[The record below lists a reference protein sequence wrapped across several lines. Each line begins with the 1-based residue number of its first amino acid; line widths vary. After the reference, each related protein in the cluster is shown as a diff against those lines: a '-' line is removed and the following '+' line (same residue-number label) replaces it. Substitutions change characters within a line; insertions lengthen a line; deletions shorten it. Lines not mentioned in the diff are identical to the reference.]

1 MEVEFNIAGRILAKE
16 GTRVITLAE
25 ILASPLVVKGT
36 AGVETSEAA
45 GAATNAADLT
55 EETLTEDILAAYCKS
70 ASEQNSCKVY
80 LWKDREEYGNA
91 NVFNGGSDYEVVN
104 EICFL
109 CIYDCG
115 NEVARETTDHW
126 NEKIDAVI

>member
-1 MEVEFNIAGRILAKE
+1 MEVEFNIAGRILAKD
-16 GTRVITLAE
+16 GTRIISLAE
-25 ILASPLVVKGT
+25 ILASPV
-36 AGVETSEAA
+36 AA
-45 GAATNAADLT
+45 GAANVAADLTAADLT
-55 EETLTEDILAAYCKS
+55 EDALAAYCKALS
-70 ASEQNSCKVY
+70 VQNSCKVY
-80 LWKDREEYGNA
+80 VWKDREEYGNA

>member
-1 MEVEFNIAGRILAKE
+1 MEVEFNIAGRILAKDS
-16 GTRVITLAE
+16 TRIISLAE
-25 ILASPLVVKGT
+25 ILAS
-36 AGVETSEAA
+36 SAA
-45 GAATNAADLT
+45 GFGVTCAADLS
-55 EETLTEDILAAYCKS
+55 EDALAAYCKAVS
-70 ASEQNSCKVY
+70 AQNACKVY

-115 NEVARETTDHW
+115 NEVVRETTNHW
-126 NEKIDAVI
+126 NERIDAVI

>member
-1 MEVEFNIAGRILAKE
+1 MEVEFNIAGRILSKDGLRA
-16 GTRVITLAE
+16 ISLAE
-25 ILASPLVVKGT
+25 ILASPV
-36 AGVETSEAA
+36 AA
-45 GAATNAADLT
+45 GAANVAADLS
-55 EETLTEDILAAYCKS
+55 EGMLVAYCRALS
-70 ASEQNSCKVY
+70 AQNSCKVY
-80 LWKDREEYGNA
+80 VWKDREEYGNA

-126 NEKIDAVI
+126 NEKIDAVV

>member
-1 MEVEFNIAGRILAKE
+1 MEVEFNIAGRILSKD
-16 GTRVITLAE
+16 GTRAISLAE
-25 ILASPLVVKGT
+25 ILASPV
-36 AGVETSEAA
+36 AA
-45 GAATNAADLT
+45 GAANVAADLS
-55 EETLTEDILAAYCKS
+55 EGMLVAYCKALS
-70 ASEQNSCKVY
+70 AQNSCKVY
-80 LWKDREEYGNA
+80 VWKDREEYGNA

>member
-1 MEVEFNIAGRILAKE
+1 MEVEFNIAGRILAKDS
-16 GTRVITLAE
+16 TRIISLAE
-25 ILASPLVVKGT
+25 ILAS
-36 AGVETSEAA
+36 SAA
-45 GAATNAADLT
+45 GFGVTCAADLS
-55 EETLTEDILAAYCKS
+55 EDALAAYCKAVS
-70 ASEQNSCKVY
+70 AQNACKVY

-126 NEKIDAVI
+126 NDKIDAVI

>member
-1 MEVEFNIAGRILAKE
+1 MEVEYNIAGRILAKD

-45 GAATNAADLT
+45 GATAADLT
-55 EETLTEDILAAYCKS
+55 EDLLAAYCKS
-70 ASEQNSCKVY
+70 VSAQNACKVY
-80 LWKDREEYGNA
+80 VWKDREEYGNA

-115 NEVARETTDHW
+115 NEVVRETTNHW
-126 NEKIDAVI
+126 NERIDAVI

>member
-1 MEVEFNIAGRILAKE
+1 MAKG

-25 ILASPLVVKGT
+25 ILASPV
-36 AGVETSEAA
+36 AA
-45 GAATNAADLT
+45 GAGTAADLT
-55 EETLTEDILAAYCKS
+55 EDVLSAYCKS
-70 ASEQNSCKVY
+70 VSAQNACKVY
-80 LWKDREEYGNA
+80 LWKDCEEYGNA

>member
-1 MEVEFNIAGRILAKE
+1 MEVEFNIAGRILAKDS
-16 GTRVITLAE
+16 TRIISLAE
-25 ILASPLVVKGT
+25 ILAS
-36 AGVETSEAA
+36 SAA
-45 GAATNAADLT
+45 GFGVTCAADLS
-55 EETLTEDILAAYCKS
+55 EEALAAYCKAVS
-70 ASEQNSCKVY
+70 AQNACKVY

-115 NEVARETTDHW
+115 NEVVRETTNHW
-126 NEKIDAVI
+126 NERIDTVI

>member
-1 MEVEFNIAGRILAKE
+1 MEVEFNIAGRILAKDS
-16 GTRVITLAE
+16 TRIISLAE
-25 ILASPLVVKGT
+25 ILAS
-36 AGVETSEAA
+36 SAA
-45 GAATNAADLT
+45 GFGVTCAADLS
-55 EETLTEDILAAYCKS
+55 EEALAAYCKAVS
-70 ASEQNSCKVY
+70 AQNACKVY

-115 NEVARETTDHW
+115 NEVVRETTNHW
-126 NEKIDAVI
+126 NERIDAVI

>member
-1 MEVEFNIAGRILAKE
+1 MEVEFNIAGRILTKD
-16 GTRVITLAE
+16 GTRVISLAE
-25 ILASPLVVKGT
+25 ILAS
-36 AGVETSEAA
+36 SAA
-45 GAATNAADLT
+45 GFGVTCAADLS
-55 EETLTEDILAAYCKS
+55 EDALAAYCKAVS
-70 ASEQNSCKVY
+70 AQNACKVY

-126 NEKIDAVI
+126 NEKINAVI

>member
-1 MEVEFNIAGRILAKE
+1 MEVEFNIAGRILAKD

-25 ILASPLVVKGT
+25 VLASPV
-36 AGVETSEAA
+36 AA
-45 GAATNAADLT
+45 GAGTAADLT
-55 EETLTEDILAAYCKS
+55 ENMLAAYCKS
-70 ASEQNSCKVY
+70 VSAQNACKAY

-109 CIYDCG
+109 CICDCG

>member
-1 MEVEFNIAGRILAKE
+1 MEVEYNIAGRILAK
-16 GTRVITLAE
+16 GGSRKISLAE
-25 ILASPLVVKGT
+25 ILAS
-36 AGVETSEAA
+36 SAA
-45 GAATNAADLT
+45 GSGVTCAADLT
-55 EETLTEDILAAYCKS
+55 EDLLAAYCKS
-70 ASEQNSCKVY
+70 VSAQNSCKVY

-126 NEKIDAVI
+126 NEKINAVI

>member
-1 MEVEFNIAGRILAKE
+1 MEIEYNIAGRILTKD
-16 GTRVITLAE
+16 GTRVISLAE
-25 ILASPLVVKGT
+25 ILAS
-36 AGVETSEAA
+36 SAA
-45 GAATNAADLT
+45 GFGVTCAADLS
-55 EETLTEDILAAYCKS
+55 EDALAAYCKAVS
-70 ASEQNSCKVY
+70 AQNACKVY

>member
-1 MEVEFNIAGRILAKE
+1 MEVEFNIAGRILAKG

-25 ILASPLVVKGT
+25 ILAS
-36 AGVETSEAA
+36 TSSM
-45 GAATNAADLT
+45 GATNAADLT
-55 EETLTEDILAAYCKS
+55 EDALATYCRAESEKS
-70 ASEQNSCKVY
+70 GCKVY
-80 LWKDREEYGNA
+80 VWKDREEYGNA

-109 CIYDCG
+109 CVCDCG
-115 NEVARETTDHW
+115 KEMVRETTDHW

>member
-1 MEVEFNIAGRILAKE
+1 MAKD

-25 ILASPLVVKGT
+25 ILASPLVVKGA
-36 AGVETSEAA
+36 AGVA
-45 GAATNAADLT
+45 GAATCATDFT
-55 EETLTEDILAAYCKS
+55 EETLTDDILSAYCKAVS
-70 ASEQNSCKVY
+70 AQNSCKVY

>member
-1 MEVEFNIAGRILAKE
+1 MEVEFNIAGRILSAG

-25 ILASPLVVKGT
+25 ILASPVA
-36 AGVETSEAA
+36 AGVGT
-45 GAATNAADLT
+45 AADLT
-55 EETLTEDILAAYCKS
+55 EDSIAAYCK
-70 ASEQNSCKVY
+70 AESEKFQCKVY

-115 NEVARETTDHW
+115 NEMARETTDHW

>member
-1 MEVEFNIAGRILAKE
+1 MEVEFNIAGRIVGGNGA
-16 GTRVITLAE
+16 TRVITLAE
-25 ILASPLVVKGT
+25 ILASPV
-36 AGVETSEAA
+36 AA
-45 GAATNAADLT
+45 GAANVAADLS
-55 EETLTEDILAAYCKS
+55 EAMLVAYCKALS
-70 ASEQNSCKVY
+70 AQNSCKVY
-80 LWKDREEYGNA
+80 VWKDREEYGNA

-126 NEKIDAVI
+126 NDKIDAVI

>member
-1 MEVEFNIAGRILAKE
+1 MEVEYNIAGRIMAKD
-16 GTRVITLAE
+16 GTRVISLAE
-25 ILASPLVVKGT
+25 ILASPV
-36 AGVETSEAA
+36 AINEAA

-55 EETLTEDILAAYCKS
+55 EETLTEDLLAAYCKS
-70 ASEQNSCKVY
+70 VSAQNSCKVY

>member
-1 MEVEFNIAGRILAKE
+1 VEVEFNIAGRILAKE

-25 ILASPLVVKGT
+25 ILASPLVVKGS
-36 AGVETSEAA
+36 AGVETSEAV
-45 GAATNAADLT
+45 GAANVAADLT
-55 EETLTEDILAAYCKS
+55 EDMLAAYCKS
-70 ASEQNSCKVY
+70 VSAQKACKVY

-109 CIYDCG
+109 SIYDCG
-115 NEVARETTDHW
+115 KEIVRETTDHW

>member
-1 MEVEFNIAGRILAKE
+1 MEVEFNIAGRILAKD

-25 ILASPLVVKGT
+25 VLASPV
-36 AGVETSEAA
+36 AA
-45 GAATNAADLT
+45 GAGTAADLT
-55 EETLTEDILAAYCKS
+55 EDILSAYCKS
-70 ASEQNSCKVY
+70 VSAQNACKVY

>member
-1 MEVEFNIAGRILAKE
+1 MEVEFNIAGRILAE
-16 GTRVITLAE
+16 DGTRIISLAE
-25 ILASPLVVKGT
+25 ILASP
-36 AGVETSEAA
+36 AAA
-45 GAATNAADLT
+45 GAATAADLS
-55 EETLTEDILAAYCKS
+55 EDSLVAYCKAVS
-70 ASEQNSCKVY
+70 AQNACKVY

-109 CIYDCG
+109 CVYDCG
-115 NEVARETTDHW
+115 KEMVRETTNHW

>member
-1 MEVEFNIAGRILAKE
+1 MEVEYNIAGRILAKD

-25 ILASPLVVKGT
+25 ILASPVAVN
-36 AGVETSEAA
+36 EAA

-55 EETLTEDILAAYCKS
+55 EDLLAAYCKS
-70 ASEQNSCKVY
+70 VSAQNSCKVY

-126 NEKIDAVI
+126 NEKIDAVISCGE

>member
-1 MEVEFNIAGRILAKE
+1 MEVEFNIAGRILAKD

-25 ILASPLVVKGT
+25 VLASPV
-36 AGVETSEAA
+36 AA
-45 GAATNAADLT
+45 GATNAADLT
-55 EETLTEDILAAYCKS
+55 EDILSAYCKS
-70 ASEQNSCKVY
+70 VSAQNACKVY

-104 EICFL
+104 EVCFL
-109 CIYDCG
+109 CICDCG
-115 NEVARETTDHW
+115 NEVTRETTDHW

>member
-1 MEVEFNIAGRILAKE
+1 MEVEFNIAGRILAKD
-16 GTRVITLAE
+16 GTRIISLAE
-25 ILASPLVVKGT
+25 ILASPVAV
-36 AGVETSEAA
+36 
-45 GAATNAADLT
+45 GAANVAADLT
-55 EETLTEDILAAYCKS
+55 EDMLAAYCKAVS
-70 ASEQNSCKVY
+70 VQNSCKVY
-80 LWKDREEYGNA
+80 VWKDREEYGNA

>member
-1 MEVEFNIAGRILAKE
+1 MEIEYNIAGRILAKD

-25 ILASPLVVKGT
+25 ILASPVAVN
-36 AGVETSEAA
+36 EAA
-45 GAATNAADLT
+45 GATAADLT
-55 EETLTEDILAAYCKS
+55 EDLLAAYCKS
-70 ASEQNSCKVY
+70 VSEQNSCKVY

-126 NEKIDAVI
+126 NEKIDAVISCGE